1 MITANLAGH
10 LQRFFTDRLMGQLG
24 ASAHTVAS
32 YRDTFR
38 LLLHFATKR
47 LQCQP
52 SQLRLGQIDV
62 PFLNAFFKHL
72 EQDRCNRGV
81 PHRRRGGSPPQSS
94 GSRDLDWPPRPSPPA
109 GGPADRVAQCGDHL
123 APAPGCPIGHGC
135 SRPLPRQGPQAALH
149 AFAPRRGDAPWAMA
163 VGATSRA
170 NLAGLF
176 NGSRQ
181 RPQPRCPAATGRPTL
196 EIGRAGLPLAQNQT
210 CHAPFAASH
219 AGHGTFAP
227 RGRSDSDCALARSRV
242 NSNHTNLSPC
252 RHCR

>member
-72 EQDRCNRGV
+72 EQDRCN
-81 PHRRRGGSPPQSS
+81 PWSSSPPKRRKPSS
-94 GSRDLDWPPRPSPPA
+94 KLRIPRPGLAAATKPS
-109 GGPADRVAQCGDHL
+109 CGW
-123 APAPGCPIGHGC
+123 PCRPGCAMRRSPRSGARMSNWARVLTSAASARAASSAARLCAPTWRRTLDNGCWSNQQSQPRRSFQRLAATPSAPMPCSDWSPDIGN
-135 SRPLPRQGPQAALH
+135 RPRR
-149 AFAPRRGDAPWAMA
+149 FAPRSKPNMSRPIRCVTRRPWNFCA
-163 VGATSRA
+163 
-170 NLAGLF
+170 AG
-176 NGSRQ
+176 S
-181 RPQPRCPAATGRPTL
+181 
-196 EIGRAGLPLAQNQT
+196 I
-210 CHAPFAASH
+210 
-219 AGHGTFAP
+219 
-227 RGRSDSDCALARSRV
+227 
-242 NSNHTNLSPC
+242 
-252 RHCR
+252 